1 MSALR
6 SRSVVFLVPGR
17 LDTRTGGYEY
27 DRRIVTGLRERGWT
41 VAIRELDDSF
51 PEPSVSALGDVDA
64 VLAAIPNDTIVM
76 IDGLA
81 GSAMPGAVERHAS
94 RLAIVPIV
102 HALIASEVGIDAA
115 AAARRAEGERRALS
129 RARAIVVAGP
139 ALVEPLVQMG
149 IDPQRIAIVRPGT
162 DPAPLARGS
171 GSDAA
176 LHPVMVATINPG
188 KGHDVLFRALSTL
201 RDRAWRLTCAG
212 SLERYPDTALRLRAL
227 LGELELDT
235 RVTLAGE
242 MGPADIA
249 ALYDSADVF
258 VLPTLSET
266 HPLVIGEALAR
277 GLPIVST
284 RVGAIP
290 DLVGSGDEAAGLL
303 VAPGDA
309 EVFATVLARV
319 IDDGSLRARLAEN
332 ARRKRDRLRT
342 WEDAVQD
349 LETLMVSWSN
359 HELILGQAQDERRRI
374 AR

>member
-1 MSALR
+1 MSVLR

-27 DRRIVTGLRERGWT
+27 DRRIVNGLRDRGWT
-41 VAIRELDDSF
+41 VAVRALDDSF
-51 PEPSVSALGDVDA
+51 PEPPASALDEADA
-64 VLAAIPNDTIVM
+64 VLAAIPDDTIVM

-81 GSAMPGAVERHAS
+81 CSAMPGPVERHAS

-115 AAARRAEGERRALS
+115 AAARRAEGERRALGK
-129 RARAIVVAGP
+129 AHAIVVAGP

-149 IDPQRIAIVRPGT
+149 IDPQRIAVVRPGT

-171 GSDAA
+171 RSDAA
-176 LHPVMVATINPG
+176 LHLVMVATINPG
-188 KGHDVLFRALSTL
+188 KGHEILFRALSML
-201 RDRAWRLTCAG
+201 RDRSWRLTCAG
-212 SLERYPDTALRLRAL
+212 SLDRHPDSALRLRAL
-227 LGELELDT
+227 LVELSLDS

-242 MGPADIA
+242 LGPGDIS
-249 ALYDSADVF
+249 ALYDGADVF

-284 RVGAIP
+284 CVGAIP
-290 DLVGSGDEAAGLL
+290 ALVGTGDEAAGLL
-303 VAPGDA
+303 VAAGNADLFADA
-309 EVFATVLARV
+309 LARV

-332 ARRKRDRLRT
+332 ARRKRDSLRT
-342 WEDAVQD
+342 WEQAVQD
-349 LETLMVSWSN
+349 FEMLMVSVWN
-359 HELILGQAQDERRRI
+359 HERLFI